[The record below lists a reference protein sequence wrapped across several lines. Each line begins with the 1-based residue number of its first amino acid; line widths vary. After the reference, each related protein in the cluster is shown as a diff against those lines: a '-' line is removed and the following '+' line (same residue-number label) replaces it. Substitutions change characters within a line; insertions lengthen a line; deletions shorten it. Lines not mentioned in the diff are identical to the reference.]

1 MASGTCLLFDQGRR
15 QIAGP
20 DDRVGLCLM
29 QELDVLVVG
38 LGPAGASAAAAAAR
52 AGARVLALDR
62 RPRPGLPVQ
71 CAEFVPAL
79 LGAETGAVRQAALQ
93 DITAMDTYLGRTA
106 PLHSPDFRGVMI
118 DRAAFDAALLAEAR
132 AAGATILPA
141 TAFHEVRDGRVILG
155 HGTEVRARV
164 VIGAD
169 GPRSTVGA
177 LAGMENLALVEAR
190 QITVPLTVPHSA
202 TDIFLSADIEGGYGW
217 LFPRGAEANL
227 GIGVVP
233 GAKKRLKSLLESL
246 RRQLLGQ
253 GRIGDGVRRLTGGA
267 IPVGG
272 ICGLAG
278 RIGTLPVL
286 LAGDAA
292 GLANPVTGAGI
303 NAAVLSGRLAG
314 TAAARVAAGQ
324 PGAAEDYAEEI
335 QDLFGPSLALA
346 LRRRAGLLK
355 HYAQGDQPG
364 PDALSRAWIAY
375 PAYWT
380 TTAVKEE
387 EPA

>member
-1 MASGTCLLFDQGRR
+1 MHQ
-15 QIAGP
+15 
-20 DDRVGLCLM
+20 V
-29 QELDVLVVG
+29 DVLVVG
-38 LGPAGASAAAAAAR
+38 LGPAGATAAAAAAR
-52 AGARVLALDR
+52 AGARVLAVDR

-79 LGAETGAVRQAALQ
+79 LGAETGAVRAAALQ
-93 DITAMDTYLGRTA
+93 DISAMDTYLVPGA
-106 PLHSPDFRGVMI
+106 PQHSPDFRGVMI
-118 DRAAFDAALLAEAR
+118 DRAAFDAALMAEAR
-132 AAGATILPA
+132 SAGATILTA
-141 TAFHEVRDGRVILG
+141 TAFHEVRDGMVILG
-155 HGTEVRARV
+155 HGMKVSVRV

-190 QITVPLTVPHSA
+190 QITVPLSAPHHA
-202 TDIFLSADIEGGYGW
+202 TDIFLSPDIEGGYGW
-217 LFPRGAEANL
+217 LFPRGGEANL
-227 GIGVVP
+227 GVGVVP
-233 GAKKRLKSLLESL
+233 GAKKRLKSLLETL
-246 RRQLLGQ
+246 RRQLLAE
-253 GRIGDGVRRLTGGA
+253 GRIGEGARRLTGGA

-272 ICGLAG
+272 L
-278 RIGTLPVL
+278 IGPSGHIGELPVL

-292 GLANPVTGAGI
+292 GLANPITGAGI

-314 TAAARVAAGQ
+314 AAAARLAAGQ
-324 PGAAEDYAEEI
+324 PRAAEEYAEDV
-335 QDLFGPSLALA
+335 QDLFAPSLALA
-346 LRRRAGLLK
+346 LHRRADLLK
-355 HYAQGDQPG
+355 HYAQGAQPG